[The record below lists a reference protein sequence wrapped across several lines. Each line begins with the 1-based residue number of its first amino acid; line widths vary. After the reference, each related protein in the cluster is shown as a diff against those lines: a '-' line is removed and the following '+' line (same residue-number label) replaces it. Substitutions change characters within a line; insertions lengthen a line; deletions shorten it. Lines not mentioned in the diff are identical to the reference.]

1 MTPSVVGFGGIFSGV
16 NKKLQ
21 RMVDERGGWFS
32 RADALE
38 AGYTLSEI
46 RLRFHRRQWERLCR
60 DAYVETAGWPA
71 DESPWERTERMHG
84 LLARAVI
91 GRMAGQAV
99 ISHQSATLLHGL
111 PAWGLDHSQVHIT
124 KFPGRARS
132 DRSVRV
138 HRAALR
144 SDEVDEAIGL
154 RVTSPARAIVETTCT
169 SSYEVGVVL
178 SDAALRAG
186 LVTSEQLTAMARR
199 LEHWPGSPAAQAA
212 TSFADGSS
220 ESVGESRLRVLMANE
235 GLPAP
240 RPQVEIR
247 DQTGRL
253 LGRVDFLLLDHLIVE
268 FDGALKYE
276 SSKTLVAE
284 KWREDRIRE
293 LGYSFARVSWTDLD
307 QPRQTATRLRRL
319 LGVPALTP

>member
-1 MTPSVVGFGGIFSGV
+1 MPPVVGFGGIFSGV

-21 RMVDERGGWFS
+21 QVVDVRGGWFS

-38 AGYTLSEI
+38 AGYTISEV
-46 RLRFHRRQWERLCR
+46 RLRLHRRQWERLCR
-60 DAYVETAGWPA
+60 DAYVESAGWPA
-71 DESPWERTERMHG
+71 DEAPWERTERMHG

-91 GRMAGQAV
+91 GRMAGEAV
-99 ISHQSATLLHGL
+99 ISHQSATLLYGL
-111 PAWGLDHSQVHIT
+111 PAWGLDHSQVHLTKIT
-124 KFPGRARS
+124 GRARS
-132 DRSVRV
+132 DRAVRV

-144 SDEVDEAIGL
+144 EDEVGEALGL
-154 RVTSPARAIVETTCT
+154 RLTSPARAIVETTCT

-178 SDAALRAG
+178 SDAALRVG

-199 LEHWPGSPAAQAA
+199 LEHWPGSPAARAA
-212 TSFADGSS
+212 TAFADGSS

-240 RPQVEIR
+240 KPQVEIR
-247 DQTGRL
+247 DRTGRL

-276 SSKTLVAE
+276 SSRDLVAE
-284 KWREDRIRE
+284 KWREDRLRE
-293 LGYSFARVSWTDLD
+293 LGYSFARISWADLD
-307 QPRQTATRLRRL
+307 RSRETGTRLRRL